1 MLCKSLFR
9 KYSIIFLLYFS
20 CGGFSI
26 FGQTVILKGIV
37 ADSLANPLT
46 NANILAVPNSQ
57 DASMAFAITDANG
70 LYSLKIES
78 KESYQVS
85 VSYLGFEKQIKT
97 IDIDENSIENFIL
110 KENIG
115 QLEEVLLKSKI
126 PLVVKKD
133 TLIYN
138 VDAFATGTERK
149 LKELLKNLPG
159 VEVDREGNVKV
170 QGRKITKVLV
180 ENQTFFTGDSKL
192 AVNNIPADAVSQVEV
207 LDNYTEIAMLKGLQD
222 SDAIALNIKLK
233 EDKKKFTFGDIEA
246 GGGLKNRYVVNPK
259 LFYYSPKTSVG
270 FIGDV
275 NNISEKAFTLND
287 YINFEGGTSKL
298 FSGDNSFST
307 LYNSDISQYIS
318 NRDYTENVSQF
329 GALNLQQF
337 LSGSTNLNGYVIASK
352 NKTATSSR
360 TLNRYS
366 NSENPF
372 DELRSTDNSNNNFF
386 IIGKANLEYKPSF
399 EEDFSYSSYFKG
411 SSNNSGGAI
420 ITINPFENNFIQT
433 NSKLHSVQLKQQL
446 NYSLK
451 LSPRHTATI
460 EGIYNFDENK
470 PNNGWRTNEP
480 ILQGLLPLVD
490 DDEYYL
496 LQNKRIASHTFNG
509 LIKDY
514 WVVGKF
520 HHLYP
525 SFGVNASF
533 SSYLSED
540 IQLLSNGDSNSFSNN
555 GFDNDLQYNIV
566 DTFIGLEYKFQTGK
580 VTIKPALNLHFFNW
594 FTNQDGTKK
603 SRSQDLLLPKLDID
617 IPFSFVEK
625 LSFKYSLESRVPRI
639 SDLAN
644 RYVLSGFNSIFKGN
658 DALGN
663 ELFHNVL
670 VGYNK
675 FSLRRKLQLSLFA
688 NYVNKEK
695 HLKNITVLDGIEQ
708 YNNVILL
715 NNPEQNFSLNGN
727 IYKDIGEI
735 KYILKSNFNY
745 SDFYQ
750 LLNNEEH
757 LNVSR
762 RIGGTIGFK
771 TLFNSLPTLEMGYTK
786 DFDNYRSAD
795 GVINFQND
803 QFYSLVDAVLLNDFV
818 VKADYTFSKNK
829 NERSGMSNHNDQL
842 NASIFYQ
849 KEDSAWGFELNADN
863 LLNTEFTQNNSFSG
877 FVISDTRKFIFPR
890 TILFKIQ
897 YKL

>member
-1 MLCKSLFR
+1 MPNI
-9 KYSIIFLLYFS
+9 IIFQKYFIIPLAYLFF
-20 CGGFSI
+20 GTFSGH
-26 FGQTVILKGIV
+26 GQTVILKGKV
-37 ADSLANPLT
+37 SDSLANPLT

-85 VSYLGFEKQIKT
+85 VSYLGFQKQIKT

-115 QLEEVLLKSKI
+115 QLEEVFLKSKI

-149 LKELLKNLPG
+149 LNELLKNLPG

-207 LDNYTEIAMLKGLQD
+207 LDNYTEIAMLKGLLD

-259 LFYYSPKTSVG
+259 LFYYSPNTSVG

-298 FSGDNSFST
+298 FSGENSFST

-337 LSGSTNLNGYVIASK
+337 LSRSTNLNGYVIASK
-352 NKTATSSR
+352 SKTTTSSR

-366 NSENPF
+366 NSEDPF
-372 DELRSTDNSNNNFF
+372 DEQRLTDNSNNNFF

-411 SSNNSGGAI
+411 STNNSDGSI
-420 ITINPFENNFIQT
+420 ITENPFKDNLIQT
-433 NSKLHSVQLKQQL
+433 NSKLHSIQLTQQL

-451 LSPRHTATI
+451 LSSRHTATI
-460 EGIYNFDENK
+460 EGIYNFNENK
-470 PNNGWRTNEP
+470 PNNGWRTDAP

-490 DDEYYL
+490 DNDYYL

-540 IQLLSNGDSNSFSNN
+540 SQLLSDGNSNSFSDN
-555 GFDNDLQYNIV
+555 GFDNKLQYNIV
-566 DTFIGLEYKFQTGK
+566 NTFLGLEYKFQTGK
-580 VTIKPALNLHFFNW
+580 VTFKPALYLHFFNW
-594 FTNQDGTKK
+594 TTNQKDVKK
-603 SRSQDLLLPKLDID
+603 NQSQDLLLPKLDID

-625 LSFKYSLESRVPRI
+625 LTFNYSLENRVPQT
-639 SDLAN
+639 SQLAN
-644 RYVLSGFNSIFKGN
+644 GYILSDFNSVYKGN
-658 DALGN
+658 DALEN
-663 ELFHNVL
+663 EIFHNITL
-670 VGYNK
+670 GYNK
-675 FSLRRKLQLSLFA
+675 FSLSSKLQLALFA
-688 NYVNKEK
+688 NYERKEK
-695 HLKNITVLDGIEQ
+695 HVKNTTILNGIEQ
-708 YNNVILL
+708 YNDVVLL
-715 NNPEQNFSLNGN
+715 DNPEQNFSFNGSV
-727 IYKDIGEI
+727 YKDIGKM
-735 KYILKSNFNY
+735 KYFVKSNLNY
-745 SDFYQ
+745 SDFFQ
-750 LLNNEEH
+750 LLNEEES
-757 LNVSR
+757 LNISR

-771 TLFNSLPTLEMGYTK
+771 TLFDSFPTLEIGYTK
-786 DFDNYRSAD
+786 DFDNYKSAD
-795 GVINFQND
+795 GITNFQND
-803 QFYSLVDAVLLNDFV
+803 QIFSTVDAVLLKDFIV
-818 VKADYTFSKNK
+818 NADYTLSKNK
-829 NERSGMSNHNDQL
+829 NKSSGASSVFDQL
-842 NASIFYQ
+842 NASVFYQ
-849 KEDSAWGFELNADN
+849 KEDSPWGFELNASN
-863 LLNTEFTQNNSFSG
+863 LLNTKFKQNNFFSE
-877 FVISDTRKFIFPR
+877 FVITDTRKFTFPR